1 MSIPKKKKKK
11 SLLKASDINK
21 EKELK
26 VAVTRLKD
34 IMTPAQLKST
44 LRFSD
49 PRTIYS
55 DFRRGG
61 MPPKSAQRSMIRIM
75 RRRSRRYN
83 AAGKIE
89 DDVQ

>member
-1 MSIPKKKKKK
+1 
-11 SLLKASDINK
+11 LLKTSDINK

-26 VAVTRLKD
+26 VAVTRLQD
-34 IMTPAQLKST
+34 IMTPAQLEST
-44 LRFSD
+44 LNLND
-49 PRTIYS
+49 PRQIYR

-75 RRRSRRYN
+75 KRRSKRYN

-89 DDVQ
+89 DD